1 MTKRTVIIGVGGP
14 VGSGKTLLL
23 ERLTRRMSDL
33 NLAVITNDI
42 YTKEDALFLAKN
54 SSLDEDRIIGVET
67 GGCPHTAIREDASMN
82 FEAIE
87 TLQERFNHDLDVI
100 FLESGGDNL
109 AATFSPDL
117 VDFTIYIID
126 VAQGEKIPRK
136 AGQGMI
142 KSDLFLINK
151 TDLAPYVGAN
161 LDRMT
166 CKMTQAYDGFVH
178 LGFSNRNGRTISHKK
193 YQEGNSR
200 VSADNSDANGVP
212 YYFLIN
218 MGGGFVEGE
227 QYQVTIDVN
236 KDAHA
241 LVTTQTP
248 TYVYKCERG
257 QLTQQHTSIT
267 LEENSYLE
275 YMADEVIPYLRSRY
289 FQTSRIDMDKSAHLI
304 YSDGVTAGWSHEDL
318 PFQYHYFRNLTQIY
332 QDNELVYSDQT
343 LLEPQKQDMFKLGYF
358 EGWRNY
364 NSLVMVSPN
373 IDEAFVKALQKH
385 LEDLNLESDFA
396 ISSLDIPGLVL
407 RILGKTAEDNRRV
420 IYACADYF
428 RQEIHG
434 LTPLNLRKNDMRR

>member
-1 MTKRTVIIGVGGP
+1 
-14 VGSGKTLLL
+14 
-23 ERLTRRMSDL
+23 
-33 NLAVITNDI
+33 
-42 YTKEDALFLAKN
+42 
-54 SSLDEDRIIGVET
+54 
-67 GGCPHTAIREDASMN
+67 
-82 FEAIE
+82 
-87 TLQERFNHDLDVI
+87 
-100 FLESGGDNL
+100 
-109 AATFSPDL
+109 
-117 VDFTIYIID
+117 
-126 VAQGEKIPRK
+126 
-136 AGQGMI
+136 
-142 KSDLFLINK
+142 
-151 TDLAPYVGAN
+151 
-161 LDRMT
+161 
-166 CKMTQAYDGFVH
+166 MTQVYDGFVH

-248 TYVYKCERG
+248 TYVYKCEKG
-257 QLTQQHTSIT
+257 QLTQQNTSIT

-275 YMADEVIPYLRSRY
+275 YMADEVIPYLKSRY
-289 FQTSRIDMDKSAHLI
+289 FQKSRIDMDKSAHLI

-343 LLEPQKQDMFKLGYF
+343 LLEPEKQDMFKLGYF

-373 IDEAFVKALQKH
+373 IDETFVKALQKH
-385 LEDLNLESDFA
+385 LEGLIL
-396 ISSLDIPGLVL
+396 SL
-407 RILGKTAEDNRRV
+407 ILP
-420 IYACADYF
+420 F
-428 RQEIHG
+428 H
-434 LTPLNLRKNDMRR
+434 P

>member
-1 MTKRTVIIGVGGP
+1 
-14 VGSGKTLLL
+14 
-23 ERLTRRMSDL
+23 
-33 NLAVITNDI
+33 
-42 YTKEDALFLAKN
+42 
-54 SSLDEDRIIGVET
+54 
-67 GGCPHTAIREDASMN
+67 
-82 FEAIE
+82 
-87 TLQERFNHDLDVI
+87 
-100 FLESGGDNL
+100 
-109 AATFSPDL
+109 
-117 VDFTIYIID
+117 
-126 VAQGEKIPRK
+126 
-136 AGQGMI
+136 
-142 KSDLFLINK
+142 
-151 TDLAPYVGAN
+151 
-161 LDRMT
+161 
-166 CKMTQAYDGFVH
+166 MTQAYDGFVH

-227 QYQVTIDVN
+227 QY
-236 KDAHA
+236 
-241 LVTTQTP
+241 
-248 TYVYKCERG
+248 
-257 QLTQQHTSIT
+257 TSIT

-275 YMADEVIPYLRSRY
+275 YMADEVIPYLKSRY

-373 IDEAFVKALQKH
+373 IDEAFVKALRKY
-385 LEDLNLESDFA
+385 LEGLNLESDFA
-396 ISSLDIPGLVL
+396 ISSLDISGLVL

-420 IYACADYF
+420 IYSCADYF

>member
-1 MTKRTVIIGVGGP
+1 
-14 VGSGKTLLL
+14 
-23 ERLTRRMSDL
+23 
-33 NLAVITNDI
+33 
-42 YTKEDALFLAKN
+42 
-54 SSLDEDRIIGVET
+54 
-67 GGCPHTAIREDASMN
+67 
-82 FEAIE
+82 
-87 TLQERFNHDLDVI
+87 
-100 FLESGGDNL
+100 
-109 AATFSPDL
+109 
-117 VDFTIYIID
+117 
-126 VAQGEKIPRK
+126 
-136 AGQGMI
+136 
-142 KSDLFLINK
+142 
-151 TDLAPYVGAN
+151 
-161 LDRMT
+161 
-166 CKMTQAYDGFVH
+166 MTQAYDGFVH

-200 VSADNSDANGVP
+200 VSADNSDTNGVP

-248 TYVYKCERG
+248 TYVYKCEKG
-257 QLTQQHTSIT
+257 QLTQQNTSIT
-267 LEENSYLE
+267 LEEDSYLE
-275 YMADEVIPYLRSRY
+275 YMADEVIPYLKSRY

-364 NSLVMVSPN
+364 NSLVMVSPA
-373 IDEAFVKALQKH
+373 IDETFVKALQKH

-396 ISSLDIPGLVL
+396 ISALGIPGLVL

-434 LTPLNLRKNDMRR
+434 LSSLNLRKNDMRR